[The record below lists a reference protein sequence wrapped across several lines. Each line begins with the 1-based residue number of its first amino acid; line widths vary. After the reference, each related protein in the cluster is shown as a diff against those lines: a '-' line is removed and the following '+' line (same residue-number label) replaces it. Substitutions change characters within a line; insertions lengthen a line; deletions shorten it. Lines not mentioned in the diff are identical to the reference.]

1 MKLRVDTVG
10 TEFNTI
16 ESLPTEG
23 AESKVV
29 SRI

>member
-10 TEFNTI
+10 TEFNTL

-23 AESKVV
+23 DESKVV
-29 SRI
+29 SHL